1 MVNKRVSAFPTWYWF
16 KFKLIPSWKD
26 YSFNSLYSRGFMNIL
41 SDLRRIKKKVSIS
54 GMSRAVDKTHL
65 VAPCSRFFALSVH
78 CWILIMVRAPVLT
91 LMELQTWLISMF
103 PFLASEEGFSMW
115 NVVSL
120 DASFVFGCFVLWC
133 SGLVLAL
140 HLLYR
145 SRASQPSWYPAK
157 AGPWDAPVL
166 RDLWWCW
173 ICSRFQHV
181 RH

>member
-1 MVNKRVSAFPTWYWF
+1 
-16 KFKLIPSWKD
+16 
-26 YSFNSLYSRGFMNIL
+26 MNIL

-145 SRASQPSWYPAK
+145 SKGVATELIPCKSRA
-157 AGPWDAPVL
+157 L
-166 RDLWWCW
+166 RCTSIARSLVVFDRTYGRWFHEFNSASFIL
-173 ICSRFQHV
+173 II
-181 RH
+181 